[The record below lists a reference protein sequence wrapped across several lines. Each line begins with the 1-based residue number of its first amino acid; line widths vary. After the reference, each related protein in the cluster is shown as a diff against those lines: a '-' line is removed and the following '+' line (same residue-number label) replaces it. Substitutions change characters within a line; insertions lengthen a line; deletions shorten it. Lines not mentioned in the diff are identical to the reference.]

1 MLGFDTPGRT
11 GPVPR
16 ATRRLELSL
25 LLAVAPLFAA
35 CTGPEE
41 RHCVGP
47 DGVYLADACCDASA
61 ACHVP
66 GTHYVYVPR
75 RHYGGVGAHAG
86 SWVSRTSPSPSAA
99 GVVSR
104 GGFGHTGAGH
114 AGGG

>member
-1 MLGFDTPGRT
+1 M
-11 GPVPR
+11 PR

-35 CTGPEE
+35 CGGTEE

-47 DGVYLADACCDASA
+47 DGVYLGDACCEARA

-66 GTHYVYVPR
+66 GAHYVYVPR
-75 RHYGGVGAHAG
+75 RHYAGAGAHAG
-86 SWVSRTSPSPSAA
+86 SWVSHTSPSRSAA

-114 AGGG
+114 AGGGA